1 MEKREEKAAISFELQ
16 ECGRQPHDDT
26 QPCGRE
32 GVEHYK
38 KNEDQSTRT
47 IMLRT
52 KKEIRKK
59 RKSYAFLNNSEKQS
73 DIQNCMAEAL

>member
-52 KKEIRKK
+52 KKRNKE
-59 RKSYAFLNNSEKQS
+59 EKEKLCFSQ
-73 DIQNCMAEAL
+73 